1 MSEQQTKSF
10 EDELNET
17 VAQFVKEEEG
27 GEMQAPTESEAPADE
42 ATTPA
47 VEAKEEPAKD
57 DKATEP
63 AAKAEPEAKPT
74 EQEPPAQQP
83 QGDKTAALRAAR
95 RAEKA
100 LRQEN
105 ERLKAQLEQAAKGIQ
120 PESNEFTPEELESM
134 KTDFPAQYKL
144 YLKQQEIESR
154 IAAARPTAQAAPAE
168 FEPVV
173 YAPEVQE
180 IIDAVPDL
188 LTWQHDQASQ
198 DKFAKAIEYDKALQ
212 FDPDWKDKP
221 ITERFQEAAERT
233 KRAFGQAPA
242 PKPAA
247 PAANNRTD
255 PAAALANAQTSGP
268 KGISDFGGGSP
279 ASAPSL
285 DYRKMSNE
293 DILASL
299 PVMP

>member
-17 VAQFVKEEEG
+17 VAQFVTDETG
-27 GEMQAPTESEAPADE
+27 GEMQAPAESETPADE

-74 EQEPPAQQP
+74 EQEQPAQQP
-83 QGDKTAALRAAR
+83 QGDKSAALRAAR

-120 PESNEFTPEELESM
+120 PESNEFTPEELDSM
-134 KTDFPAQYKL
+134 KSDFPAQYKL
-144 YLKQQEIESR
+144 YLKQQEIEQR
-154 IAAARPTAQAAPAE
+154 IAAARPRVQAEPEE
-168 FEPVV
+168 FTPIDFRDS
-173 YAPEVQE
+173 QE
-180 IIDAVPDL
+180 FVDQVPDL
-188 LTWQHDQASQ
+188 LAWQHDPAAQE
-198 DKFAKAIEYDKALQ
+198 KLHRAIAYDAALEK
-212 FDPDWKDKP
+212 DPDWIGKP
-221 ITERFQEAAERT
+221 LVERFQEAADRA
-233 KRAFGQAPA
+233 KRAFAPASA

-247 PAANNRTD
+247 PAAPARTD